1 MSIGKVRA
9 STQTVMKGAIA
20 TIPQSEMTEN
30 PLRAGSRTSAIIS
43 ARMSETL
50 KAAEESNPLLGTENT
65 WDEVE
70 AYDDP
75 GGSVRKEYLVNELI
89 LHETKKDI
97 QKIHAEIGEEMEKNL
112 NHSTKKKSDE
122 ELALKQLKKT
132 MKRAAS
138 EINIKSEN
146 EIVAMH
152 GPMMD
157 RVMKID
163 EEVREIAQRGKLDN
177 LEKDLI
183 AMMTTMGYE
192 VMCSVRTVAFLNVP
206 RRGDRHVGEGF
217 LIMTKQMLPKTP
229 KKGRR
234 PERR

>member
-1 MSIGKVRA
+1 MSSYTSSPAFLGRVSIGKVRA

-112 NHSTKKKSDE
+112 NHNHFSTTAVS
-122 ELALKQLKKT
+122 Q
-132 MKRAAS
+132 
-138 EINIKSEN
+138 
-146 EIVAMH
+146 
-152 GPMMD
+152 
-157 RVMKID
+157 
-163 EEVREIAQRGKLDN
+163 
-177 LEKDLI
+177 
-183 AMMTTMGYE
+183 
-192 VMCSVRTVAFLNVP
+192 
-206 RRGDRHVGEGF
+206 
-217 LIMTKQMLPKTP
+217 PKTSSQP
-229 KKGRR
+229 KSFLFCF
-234 PERR
+234 